1 MDFCNCNVYNKNMIN
16 CNSIILTGVKHCGKT
31 TIGKLL
37 AKRLDY
43 LFFDTDEV
51 IQKVTKKSVRDL
63 YNEFGVSTFMQTETK
78 VCHLLAEKFKEK
90 RIVISTGGGI
100 CDNPQALIELSPLGK
115 IVFLDT
121 DEETIIQRV
130 FADAKYNATTNT
142 VIGIPAYIAKKQP
155 KSVEEAIVFFK
166 KIYEERVEV
175 YKKAADIIFQM
186 ESDSAEKNLIKL
198 LGVLS

>member
-1 MDFCNCNVYNKNMIN
+1 MIN

-166 KIYEERVEV
+166 KVPKESVKV
-175 YKKAADIIFQM
+175 PKKATT
-186 ESDSAEKNLIKL
+186 L
-198 LGVLS
+198 LSKMNQG

>member
-1 MDFCNCNVYNKNMIN
+1 MIN

-37 AKRLDY
+37 AKRLDC

-63 YNEFGVSTFMQTETK
+63 YNEFGVSTFMQTE
-78 VCHLLAEKFKEK
+78 
-90 RIVISTGGGI
+90 GGGI